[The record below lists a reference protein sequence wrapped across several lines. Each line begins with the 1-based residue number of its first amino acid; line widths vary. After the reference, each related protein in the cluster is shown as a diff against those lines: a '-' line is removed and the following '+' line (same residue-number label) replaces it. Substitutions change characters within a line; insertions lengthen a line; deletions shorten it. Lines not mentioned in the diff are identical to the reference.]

1 MGENLLMKKI
11 FRLLLAVWFLC
22 FCVITLKKETIFTSF
37 FHNVKDIFTGQLLQE
52 EKEVVVYD
60 DLYHLYYALLDEK
73 EKRIYAKIIDCTN
86 ALETTLKPY
95 DADITEKNIAN
106 AYQAVMFD
114 CPELFWL
121 EQGYSYEVLENM
133 GVVSVTLSFH
143 ETAEDLAEHQQLFQK
158 ASEEIVQNALVYP
171 SDEERERY
179 VHDALC
185 ERITYDLE
193 ATMNQS
199 AYSALVNHQTV
210 CAGYAKA
217 FQYILKQLSIPCAYV
232 TGSAEGE
239 DHAWNIVFLDGS
251 WWNVD
256 VTWDDDL
263 EDPYMFFNLKDDVFD
278 ETHARSEMSAFLPAC
293 E

>member
-1 MGENLLMKKI
+1 MGENLLMKRI
-11 FRLLLAVWFLC
+11 VRLLLIVWFLC
-22 FCVITLKKETIFTSF
+22 FCVFTLKKDEIFISF
-37 FHNVKDIFTGQLLQE
+37 FHNVKDIFAGQLISS

-60 DLYHLYYALLDEK
+60 DLYHPYYAMLDEK
-73 EKRIYAKIIDCTN
+73 EQQTYAKIIDCTN
-86 ALETTLKPY
+86 QLKTTFKPL
-95 DADITEKNIAN
+95 DADITEKNIEN
-106 AYQAVMFD
+106 AYKAVMFD

-121 EQGYSYEVLENM
+121 EQGYSYELLENM
-133 GVVSVTLSFH
+133 GVVSVTLSFN
-143 ETAEDLAEHQQLFQK
+143 ETAENLEENQQLFQK

-171 SDEERERY
+171 SDIERERY

-185 ERITYDLE
+185 ERIAYDLN
-193 ATMNQS
+193 ASMNQS

-239 DHAWNIVFLDGS
+239 DHAWNIVYLDGS

-263 EDPYMFFNLKDDVFD
+263 EDPYMFFNW
-278 ETHARSEMSAFLPAC
+278 RSKIG
-293 E
+293 